1 MEGIHLIERK
11 VELMAISRRRFMYGL
26 GGLGAVLAV
35 QPALLHAGQEQS
47 VTEATY
53 GREGAGGFGDPMC
66 CRWFD
71 SVEEMAQDT
80 SLAAGMY
87 VETAGYYEPGDG
99 GCAAYR
105 VEATTLPADDGSVI
119 NLQNGLQAILI
130 VCDSLN
136 CKQFGAVGDGTTDD
150 TAALQSAI
158 NVALA
163 LTRTLKAV
171 QGETYKISSQ
181 LVINGSLDADFM
193 GSTLDATSLPVATSL
208 NQVRALYVTGA
219 AGGSMTVTA
228 DIPRSSSQVMVTS
241 TSGFNPGDLIL
252 LASNQPMMDGYAI
265 AASRRGELRRIASV
279 DSAVQL
285 TLSGSTA
292 FSYQAAS
299 GTTVRRIIPVQ
310 PRLRNLNIVCGG
322 VGSGHSGVRIDY
334 ATQFELEQ
342 ISVDGGEDSGI
353 QAFYCE
359 GGLIRGGLVQ
369 NSTSP
374 TAIPSGNTG
383 YGIVMYNAT
392 CDVIIEQVTFR
403 NCRRGVT
410 GGNAYPV
417 IRCTIRD
424 CIVQGGRNGLGNHEP
439 CFWWLL
445 HDNTIM
451 NVEEVGITIRGQYT
465 KAYRNRVFG
474 AGAYGIRVR
483 TFYTNPQGVEGTE
496 LVDNWVTDTSFYGIY
511 LDGDAT
517 NGRVSQVQIRGG
529 RLHNCATGG
538 IYGRRCN
545 DVTIDGVEC
554 KGQSTLYATDGNGIY
569 FNGSAA
575 EGDRCAGISI
585 SNVSIPAPL
594 RNGISLRF
602 CDDVEITGCRVT
614 DAASSAVNLLNSN
627 RIGIT
632 GGYYEANGNT
642 YAFGIYGLNSNGI
655 RVSGAVLVGSSSNTG
670 SHAIVCT
677 AASPAVSTDHEI
689 TGCRMES
696 FVKAVM
702 IFDTGVN
709 HSVVTGNNARLCSS
723 GVKFD
728 VASANQVVANNMI

>member
-1 MEGIHLIERK
+1 MEGTILIERTMK
-11 VELMAISRRRFMYGL
+11 LMSISRRRFMYGL
-26 GGLGAVLAV
+26 GAVLAV
-35 QPALLHAGQEQS
+35 QPVLLHAGREQS

-53 GREGAGGFGDPMC
+53 GGEGADGCGDPMC
-66 CRWFD
+66 CRWFE
-71 SVEEMAQDT
+71 SVAEMAQDT
-80 SLAAGMY
+80 SLAAGMHA
-87 VETAGYYEPGDG
+87 ETAGYHEPGDG
-99 GCAAYR
+99 GCAVYR
-105 VEATTLPADDGSVI
+105 VEAGTLPADGGSVI

-136 CKQFGAVGDGTTDD
+136 CKQFGAVGDGAADD
-150 TAALQSAI
+150 TASLQAAI
-158 NVALA
+158 NAALA
-163 LTRTLKAV
+163 LSRPLRAV
-171 QGETYKISSQ
+171 QGETYKIGSQ

-193 GSTLDATSLPVATSL
+193 GATLDATSLPAAASL

-219 AGGSMTVTA
+219 TGGSMTVTA
-228 DIPRSSSQVMVTS
+228 DIARSSSQVMLAS
-241 TSGFNPGDLIL
+241 TSGLSPGDLIL
-252 LASNQPMMDGYAI
+252 LASNQPMMDGYARVS
-265 AASRRGELRRIASV
+265 SRRGELRRIASV
-279 DSAVQL
+279 DSAVQI
-285 TLSGSTA
+285 TLSGCTA
-292 FSYQAAS
+292 FSYEAAS
-299 GTTVRRIIPVQ
+299 GTTVRRIVPVR

-334 ATQFELEQ
+334 AAQFELEQ

-359 GGLIRGGLVQ
+359 GGLIRGGLIR

-374 TAIPSGNTG
+374 SAIPNANTG
-383 YGIVMYNAT
+383 YGIVLYNAT
-392 CDVIIEQVTFR
+392 CDAVIEQVTFR
-403 NCRRGVT
+403 NCRRAVT

-424 CIVQGGRNGLGNHEP
+424 CIVEGGKNGLGNHEP

-445 HDNTIM
+445 HDNTVM
-451 NVEEVGITIRGQYT
+451 NVEEVGLQIRGQYT

-474 AGAYGIRVR
+474 AGAHGIRVR
-483 TFYTNPQGVEGTE
+483 TFYVNPQGVEGTE
-496 LVDNWVTDTSFYGIY
+496 LVDNWVTDVRYYGIY
-511 LDGDAT
+511 LDGDASD
-517 NGRVSQVQIRGG
+517 GRVSHVQIRGG
-529 RLHNCATGG
+529 RLHNCGSG
-538 IYGRRCN
+538 SIYGRRCT
-545 DVTIDGVEC
+545 DVAIDGVEC
-554 KGQSTLYATDGNGIY
+554 KGQTTLFATDGNGIY

-594 RNGISLRF
+594 RNGISLRY

-614 DAASSAVNLLNSN
+614 DAASSAVNLLHSN

-632 GGYYEANGNT
+632 GGFYEANGNM
-642 YAFGIYGLNSNGI
+642 YAYGIYGKNSSGI
-655 RVSGAVLVGSSSNTG
+655 RVNGAAFVGSSSNTG

-677 AASPAVSTDHEI
+677 ATAPEESADHEI

-696 FVKAVM
+696 FVKAVL
-702 IFDTGVN
+702 IFDTGVS

-728 VASANQVVANNMI
+728 VASANRVVAKNLI